1 MGRKVHPPLRDVSMG
16 VCAFFL
22 HSPKMLPIWFLSQH
36 IISGSMCVCRYAADR
51 WEITSIDLILSAFYG
66 LKTSFTSLDFDWYFM
81 RKFILMV
88 WQKTERKLGV
98 KTLSINANLNKQ
110 YCFRCF
116 FSCCAVCADVVRLQF
131 HAIQFDAMRL
141 DSMCVCVYVCY
152 ATEMF
157 ATIISVSVSNRASKL
172 SPAKPIT
179 CHSWLKHKLW
189 FEYLIHL
196 SSTGFLHLEDFLLPG
211 TDHWAQ
217 SKTHNRNR
225 NLWDKRTQNEAKEQ
239 KICAPRKLQYANN
252 FGWRFQVNA

>member
-116 FSCCAVCADVVRLQF
+116 FLLRCLCRCCSIAIPCHSIRCDAIGFDV
-131 HAIQFDAMRL
+131 
-141 DSMCVCVYVCY
+141 CVCVCLLCYWDVCHNNIGIGIESRIEIESRQ
-152 ATEMF
+152 TNHM
-157 ATIISVSVSNRASKL
+157 SL
-172 SPAKPIT
+172 M
-179 CHSWLKHKLW
+179 
-189 FEYLIHL
+189 
-196 SSTGFLHLEDFLLPG
+196 
-211 TDHWAQ
+211 AQ
-217 SKTHNRNR
+217 T
-225 NLWDKRTQNEAKEQ
+225 
-239 KICAPRKLQYANN
+239 
-252 FGWRFQVNA
+252 